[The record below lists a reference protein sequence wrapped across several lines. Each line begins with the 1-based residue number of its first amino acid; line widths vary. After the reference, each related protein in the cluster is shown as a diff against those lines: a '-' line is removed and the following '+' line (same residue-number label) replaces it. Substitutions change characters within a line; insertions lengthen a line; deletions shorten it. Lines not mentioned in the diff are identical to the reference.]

1 MPWQC
6 QAKATTVRFL
16 AVDPAVEPKE
26 SEFRNCKRPRNMA
39 RGMARKLD
47 ADFRVQIKKDR
58 VYTCEKHVTLE
69 DIKICK

>member
-1 MPWQC
+1 
-6 QAKATTVRFL
+6 
-16 AVDPAVEPKE
+16 
-26 SEFRNCKRPRNMA
+26 MA

-58 VYTCEKHVTLE
+58 VYTCEKYVTLE